1 MSLPLKIA
9 WRYLVSKK
17 GHQAVNIISIVAVC
31 GVVVA
36 TAALICVLSVFN
48 GFRGL
53 IMGKLAMLD
62 PQVAITATMGK
73 TINDADSVID
83 VVNNIP
89 GVERAVPVILDQAL
103 AIYAQYQMPVRLKG
117 VPDNYNTMNDI
128 DSVIVDGEWKLRDQV
143 SRYIIVGAGP
153 AVRLMVRPESL
164 GMVYLYAPQ
173 RQGHVN
179 IANPMGAF
187 RQDSLFVSGIFQL
200 QQNSYDADLIYV
212 PLDVAQELFDYETEA
227 TQIEVKLDSGA
238 NEQQVMHAI
247 GNILGSSYQVQ
258 NRLMQQ
264 REAYRLVNIEKW
276 MAFLLLAFILVIATF
291 NVISTLSLLI
301 IEKDD
306 SIATLRALGAND
318 RQISRIFV
326 LQGWLITLAGAITG
340 VIIGLIL
347 CLCQQQFGWLRL
359 SGDPANMIINAYP
372 VEVQWTDV
380 IITLALVAAVGLLTS
395 MVTALI
401 MRRRLK
407 SEELEVRS

>member
-62 PQVAITATMGK
+62 PEIAITATMGK

-83 VVNNIP
+83 AVSGIP
-89 GVERAVPVILDQAL
+89 GVQRAVPVIVDQAL
-103 AIYAQYQMPVRLKG
+103 AVYAQNQMPVRLKG
-117 VPDNYNTMNDI
+117 VPDDYNTMNDM
-128 DSVIVDGEWKLRDQV
+128 DSIIVDGEWKLRDQV
-143 SRYIIVGAGP
+143 SRYIVVGAGP
-153 AVRLMVRPESL
+153 AVRLMVRPEFL

-187 RQDSLFVSGIFQL
+187 RQDSLFVSGVFQL

-227 TQIEVKLDSGA
+227 TQIEIKLAPNAD
-238 NEQQVMHAI
+238 EQQVMHTI
-247 GNILGSSYQVQ
+247 GKMLGRSYQVQ

-340 VIIGLIL
+340 VVIGLIL

-372 VEVQWTDV
+372 VEVQWSDV
-380 IITLALVAAVGLLTS
+380 LVTLALVAAVGLLTS
-395 MVTALI
+395 MVTALT

-407 SEELEVRS
+407 S

>member
-48 GFRGL
+48 GFKGL
-53 IMGKLAMLD
+53 IMGRLALLD
-62 PQVAITATMGK
+62 PEIAITATLGK
-73 TINDADSVID
+73 TINDADSVINA
-83 VVNNIP
+83 VGTLP
-89 GVERAVPVILDQAL
+89 GVERAVPVVIDQAL
-103 AIYAQYQMPVRLKG
+103 AMYAQYQMPVRLKG
-117 VPDNYNTMNDI
+117 VPDDYNRMNGM

-143 SRYIIVGAGP
+143 SKYAVAGAGP
-153 AVRLMVRPESL
+153 AVRLCVRPEFM
-164 GMVYLYAPQ
+164 GMVRLYAPQ
-173 RQGHVN
+173 RQGRVN

-187 RQDSLFVSGIFQL
+187 RQDSLFVSGVFQL

-212 PLDVAQELFDYETEA
+212 PLDMARELFDYETEA
-227 TQIEVKLDSGA
+227 TQIELKLMPGA
-238 NEQQVMHAI
+238 NEQQVMQLISHV
-247 GNILGSSYQVQ
+247 LGKGYQVK

-276 MAFLLLAFILVIATF
+276 MAFLLLAFILIIATF

-306 SIATLRALGAND
+306 SIATMRALGAND

-326 LQGWLITLAGAITG
+326 LQGWLITLAGAVTG
-340 VIIGLIL
+340 IVIGLIM
-347 CLCQQQFGWLRL
+347 CLCQQQFGLLRL
-359 SGDPANMIINAYP
+359 SGDPANMIISAYP
-372 VEVQWTDV
+372 VVVEWTDILV
-380 IITLALVAAVGLLTS
+380 TLALVAAVGLLTS

-407 SEELEVRS
+407 N

>member
-1 MSLPLKIA
+1 MGLPLKIA

-31 GVVVA
+31 GVVVS

-53 IMGKLAMLD
+53 IMGRLAMLD
-62 PQVAITATMGK
+62 PEIAVTATMGK
-73 TINDADSVID
+73 TINDADSVIE
-83 VVNNIP
+83 VVSAIP
-89 GVERAVPVILDQAL
+89 GVERAVPVVVDQAL
-103 AIYAQYQMPVRLKG
+103 AIYAQMQMPVRLKG
-117 VPDNYNTMNDI
+117 VPDDYDTMNDM

-143 SRYIIVGAGP
+143 SRYAVIGAGP
-153 AVRLMVRPESL
+153 AVRLMVRPGFL
-164 GMVYLYAPQ
+164 GMVNLYAPQ
-173 RQGHVN
+173 RQGKVN

-187 RQDSLFVSGIFQL
+187 RHDSLFVAAIFQL

-212 PLDVAQELFDYETEA
+212 PLDMAKELFDYETEA
-227 TQIEVKLDSGA
+227 TQIEVKLAPGT
-238 NEQQVMHAI
+238 NEQQVMNGISKAL
-247 GNILGSSYQVQ
+247 GNGYQVK

-301 IEKDD
+301 IEKDE

-326 LQGWLITLAGAITG
+326 LQGWLITLVGAITG
-340 VIIGLIL
+340 VVIGLIL

-380 IITLALVAAVGLLTS
+380 LFTLALVAAVGLLTS

-407 SEELEVRS
+407 FTNSKTID

>member
-1 MSLPLKIA
+1 MRLPLKIA

-53 IMGKLAMLD
+53 IMGRLAMLD
-62 PQVAITATMGK
+62 PQIAITATVGK
-73 TINDADSVID
+73 TVDDADSIISAVED
-83 VVNNIP
+83 LP
-89 GVERAVPVILDQAL
+89 GVERAVPVIEDQAL
-103 AIYAQYQMPVRLKG
+103 AIYAQLQMPVRLKG
-117 VPDNYNTMNDI
+117 VPDDYNTMNDI

-143 SRYIIVGAGP
+143 SRYAVAGAGP
-153 AVRLMVRPESL
+153 AIRLMVRPDFL
-164 GMVYLYAPQ
+164 GMVRLYAPQ
-173 RQGHVN
+173 RQGRVN

-212 PLDVAQELFDYETEA
+212 PLEMARGLFDYDTQA
-227 TQIEVKLDSGA
+227 TQIEVKLSPGA
-238 NEQQVMHAI
+238 SESQVMKAI
-247 GNILGSSYQVQ
+247 GQAIGSGYQVK

-276 MAFLLLAFILVIATF
+276 MAFLLLAFILIIATF

-301 IEKDD
+301 IEKDS

-318 RQISRIFV
+318 SQISRIFV
-326 LQGWLITLAGAITG
+326 LQGWLITLVGAITG
-340 VIIGLIL
+340 VIAGLIL

-359 SGDPANMIINAYP
+359 SGDPANMIISAYP
-372 VEVQWTDV
+372 VQVQGTDV
-380 IITLALVAAVGLLTS
+380 LITLALVAAVGLLTS

-401 MRRRLK
+401 MRHRLTTN
-407 SEELEVRS
+407 

>member
-62 PQVAITATMGK
+62 PQVAITASTGK
-73 TINDADSVID
+73 TINNADSIID
-83 VVNNIP
+83 LVSAMP
-89 GVERAVPVILDQAL
+89 GVERAVPVIEDQAL
-103 AIYAQYQMPVRLKG
+103 AIYAQMQMPVRLKG
-117 VPDNYNTMNDI
+117 VPDDYNTMNGM
-128 DSVIVDGEWKLRDQV
+128 DSIIVDGEWKLRDQV
-143 SRYIIVGAGP
+143 SRFAVAGAGP

-164 GMVYLYAPQ
+164 GMVRLYAPQ
-173 RQGHVN
+173 RQGRVN
-179 IANPMGAF
+179 LANPMGAF
-187 RQDSLFVSGIFQL
+187 RQDSVFVSGVFQL
-200 QQNSYDADLIYV
+200 QQNSYDADLIFV
-212 PLDVAQELFDYETEA
+212 PLEMAMNLFDYETEA
-227 TQIEVKLDSGA
+227 TQIEVRLAPGA
-238 NEQQVMHAI
+238 SEQQVMRGIAQA
-247 GNILGSSYQVQ
+247 LGDGYQVK

-306 SIATLRALGAND
+306 SIATLRALGAHD

-326 LQGWLITLAGAITG
+326 LQGWLITLAGAVTG
-340 VIIGLIL
+340 VVIGLIL
-347 CLCQQQFGWLRL
+347 CLCQQQFGWLHL
-359 SGDPANMIINAYP
+359 SGDPANMIISAYP
-372 VEVQWTDV
+372 VEVQWLDV
-380 IITLALVAAVGLLTS
+380 VITLALVAAVGLLTS

-401 MRRRLK
+401 MRRRLTSK
-407 SEELEVRS
+407 QTTND

>member
-62 PQVAITATMGK
+62 PQVAVTATLGK
-73 TINDADSVID
+73 TVNDADSVIQ
-83 VVNNIP
+83 VIQAIP
-89 GVERAVPVILDQAL
+89 GVERVMPVVEDQAL
-103 AIYAQYQMPVRLKG
+103 AIYGEMQMPVRLKG
-117 VPDNYNTMNDI
+117 VPDDYNTMNDI
-128 DSVIVDGEWKLRDQV
+128 DSVIVDGTWMLRDQV
-143 SRYIIVGAGP
+143 SHFAVAGAGP
-153 AVRLMVRPESL
+153 AVRLMVRPEFM
-164 GMVYLYAPQ
+164 GMVRLYAPQ
-173 RQGHVN
+173 RQGRVN
-179 IANPMGAF
+179 MANPMGAF
-187 RQDSLFVSGIFQL
+187 RQDSVFVAGIFQL
-200 QQNSYDADLIYV
+200 QQNSYDADLIFV
-212 PLDVAQELFDYETEA
+212 PLDMARQLFDYETEA
-227 TQIEVKLDSGA
+227 TQIEVKLAPGA
-238 NEQQVMHAI
+238 SEQQVMDAI
-247 GNILGSSYQVQ
+247 SRALGNSYQVK

-326 LQGWLITLAGAITG
+326 LQGWLITLAGAVTG
-340 VIIGLIL
+340 VVIGLVL

-359 SGDPANMIINAYP
+359 SGDPANMIISAYP

-380 IITLALVAAVGLLTS
+380 IVTLALVAAVGLLTS

-407 SEELEVRS
+407 STETRN

>member
-1 MSLPLKIA
+1 MSLPLRIA
-9 WRYLVSKK
+9 WRYLMSKK
-17 GHQAVNIISIVAVC
+17 GHQAVNVISIVAVC
-31 GVVVA
+31 GIVVA

-62 PQVAITATMGK
+62 PEVAITATLGK
-73 TINDADSVID
+73 TINNADSIID
-83 VVNNIP
+83 AVSGIP
-89 GVERAVPVILDQAL
+89 GVERAVPVIEDQAL
-103 AIYAQYQMPVRLKG
+103 AMYAQLQMPVRLKG
-117 VPDNYNTMNDI
+117 VPDDYNTMNQI
-128 DSVIVDGEWKLRDQV
+128 DSVIVDGQWKLRDQV
-143 SRYIIVGAGP
+143 SRYAVAGAGP
-153 AVRLMVRPESL
+153 AVRLCVRPDFIGMVR
-164 GMVYLYAPQ
+164 LYAPQ

-200 QQNSYDADLIYV
+200 QQNNYDADLIYV
-212 PLDVAQELFDYETEA
+212 PLDMARDLFDYETEA
-227 TQIEVKLDSGA
+227 TQVEVKLAAGA
-238 NEQQVMHAI
+238 NEQQAMRTITQA
-247 GNILGSSYQVQ
+247 LGDGYLVK

-264 REAYRLVNIEKW
+264 SEAYRLVNIEKW
-276 MAFLLLAFILVIATF
+276 MAFLLLAFILIIATF

-326 LQGWLITLAGAITG
+326 LQGWLITLVGAITG
-340 VIIGLIL
+340 VVIGLIL
-347 CLCQQQFGWLRL
+347 CLCQQRFGWLHL
-359 SGDPANMIINAYP
+359 SGDPANMIIDAYP

-380 IITLALVAAVGLLTS
+380 LVTLALVAAVGLLTS

-401 MRRRLK
+401 MRRRLRNRESK
-407 SEELEVRS
+407 NN

>member
-53 IMGKLAMLD
+53 IMGRLAMLD
-62 PQVAITATMGK
+62 PQVAITATVGK
-73 TINDADSVID
+73 TINDADSVIGA
-83 VVNNIP
+83 VAAIP
-89 GVERAVPVILDQAL
+89 GVERAIPVIEDQAL
-103 AIYAQYQMPVRLKG
+103 AMYAQFQMPVRLKG
-117 VPDNYNTMNDI
+117 VPDDYNTMNDM

-143 SRYIIVGAGP
+143 SRFAVAGAGP
-153 AVRLMVRPESL
+153 AIRLCVRPDFIGMVR
-164 GMVYLYAPQ
+164 LYAPQ
-173 RQGHVN
+173 RQGRVN

-187 RQDSLFVSGIFQL
+187 RQDSVFVSGIFQL
-200 QQNSYDADLIYV
+200 QQNSYDTDLIYV
-212 PLDVAQELFDYETEA
+212 PLDMARDLFDYETEA
-227 TQIEVKLDSGA
+227 TQVEVKLAPGA
-238 NEQQVMHAI
+238 SEGQVMAAI
-247 GNILGSSYQVQ
+247 ARALGSGYQVE

-301 IEKDD
+301 IEKDS

-318 RQISRIFV
+318 SQISRIFV

-340 VIIGLIL
+340 VAIGLIL

-359 SGDPANMIINAYP
+359 SGDPANMIISAYP
-372 VEVQWTDV
+372 VEVQWPDV
-380 IITLALVAAVGLLTS
+380 IITFALVAAVGLLTS
-395 MVTALI
+395 IVTALI
-401 MRRRLK
+401 MRRRLTAN
-407 SEELEVRS
+407 SNN

>member
-9 WRYLVSKK
+9 WRYLVAKK

-53 IMGKLAMLD
+53 IMGRLAMLD
-62 PQVAITATMGK
+62 PQIAITATLGK
-73 TINDADSVID
+73 TVIDADSVID
-83 VVNNIP
+83 AVSAIP
-89 GVERAVPVILDQAL
+89 GVERAVPVIVDQAL
-103 AIYAQYQMPVRLKG
+103 AIYAQNQMPVRLKG
-117 VPDNYNTMNDI
+117 VPDDYNTMNDM
-128 DSVIVDGEWKLRDQV
+128 DSVIVDGEWRLQDQV
-143 SRYIIVGAGP
+143 SRYAVIGAGP
-153 AVRLMVRPESL
+153 AVRLIVRPEFL
-164 GMVYLYAPQ
+164 GMVRLYAPQ
-173 RQGHVN
+173 RQGKVN

-200 QQNSYDADLIYV
+200 QQNSYDADLMYV
-212 PLDVAQELFDYETEA
+212 PLDMARELFDYD
-227 TQIEVKLDSGA
+227 TQASQVEVKLAPGA
-238 NEQQVMHAI
+238 DEQQVMLSIEKAL
-247 GNILGSSYQVQ
+247 GNGYQVK

-276 MAFLLLAFILVIATF
+276 MAFLLLAFILIIATF

-326 LQGWLITLAGAITG
+326 LQGWLITLVGAVTG
-340 VIIGLIL
+340 VVIGLIL

-359 SGDPANMIINAYP
+359 SGDPANMIISAYP

-380 IITLALVAAVGLLTS
+380 LVTLALVAAVGPLPRL
-395 MVTALI
+395 VPALI

-407 SEELEVRS
+407 SEKLGVRS

>member
-9 WRYLVSKK
+9 WRYLVAKK

-53 IMGKLAMLD
+53 IMGRLAMLD
-62 PQVAITATMGK
+62 PQIAITATVGK
-73 TINDADSVID
+73 TVNDADSIISAVED
-83 VVNNIP
+83 LP
-89 GVERAVPVILDQAL
+89 GVERAVPVIEDQAL
-103 AIYAQYQMPVRLKG
+103 AIYAQLQMPVRLKG
-117 VPDNYNTMNDI
+117 VPDDYNTMNDM

-143 SRYIIVGAGP
+143 SRYAVAGAGP
-153 AVRLMVRPESL
+153 AIRLMVRPDFL
-164 GMVYLYAPQ
+164 GMVRLYAPQ
-173 RQGHVN
+173 RQGRVN

-212 PLDVAQELFDYETEA
+212 PLEMARGLFDYDTQA
-227 TQIEVKLDSGA
+227 TQIEVKLSPGSS
-238 NEQQVMHAI
+238 ESQVMKAI
-247 GNILGSSYQVQ
+247 GQAIGSGYQVK

-276 MAFLLLAFILVIATF
+276 MAFLLLAFILIIATF

-301 IEKDD
+301 IEKDS

-318 RQISRIFV
+318 SQISRIFV
-326 LQGWLITLAGAITG
+326 LQGWLITLVGAITG
-340 VIIGLIL
+340 VIAGLIL

-359 SGDPANMIINAYP
+359 SGDPANMIISAYP
-372 VEVQWTDV
+372 VQVQGTDV
-380 IITLALVAAVGLLTS
+380 LITLALVAAVGLLTS

-401 MRRRLK
+401 MRHRLTTN
-407 SEELEVRS
+407 

>member
-17 GHQAVNIISIVAVC
+17 GHQAVNIISIVALC
-31 GVVVA
+31 GVVVS

-62 PQVAITATMGK
+62 PQVAITATLGK
-73 TINDADSVID
+73 TVNDADSIID
-83 VVNNIP
+83 AVSAIP
-89 GVERAVPVILDQAL
+89 GVERAIPVIEDQAL
-103 AIYAQYQMPVRLKG
+103 AIYAQMQMPVRLKG
-117 VPDNYNTMNDI
+117 VPDDYNTMNDM

-143 SRYIIVGAGP
+143 SRYAVAGAGP
-153 AVRLMVRPESL
+153 AIRLMVRPDFI
-164 GMVYLYAPQ
+164 GMVRLYAPQ
-173 RQGHVN
+173 RQGRVN
-179 IANPMGAF
+179 LANPMGAF

-212 PLDVAQELFDYETEA
+212 PLDMARQLFDYDTEA
-227 TQIEVKLDSGA
+227 TQIEIKLSADAS
-238 NEQQVMHAI
+238 EQQVMKDISRA
-247 GNILGSSYQVQ
+247 LGRSYQVK

-301 IEKDD
+301 IEKDE
-306 SIATLRALGAND
+306 SIATLRALGANNS
-318 RQISRIFV
+318 QISRIFV
-326 LQGWLITLAGAITG
+326 LQGWLITLAGAVTG
-340 VIIGLIL
+340 TIIGLVL
-347 CLCQQQFGWLRL
+347 CFCQQQFGWLRL
-359 SGDPANMIINAYP
+359 SGDPSNMIISAYP
-372 VEVQWTDV
+372 VEVQWVDV
-380 IITLALVAAVGLLTS
+380 LITLALVAAVGLLTS

-407 SEELEVRS
+407 STETTN

>member
-1 MSLPLKIA
+1 M
-9 WRYLVSKK
+9 SKK

-31 GVVVA
+31 GVVVS

-73 TINDADSVID
+73 TVNDADSVINAITD
-83 VVNNIP
+83 IP
-89 GVERAVPVILDQAL
+89 GVERAIPVVEDQAL
-103 AIYAQYQMPVRLKG
+103 AIYVDLQMPVRIKG
-117 VPDNYNTMNDI
+117 VPDDYDTMNDM

-143 SRYIIVGAGP
+143 SQYAVVGAGP
-153 AVRLMVRPESL
+153 AVRLMVRPEFL
-164 GMVYLYAPQ
+164 GMVRLYAPQ
-173 RQGHVN
+173 RQGRVN
-179 IANPMGAF
+179 LANPMGAF
-187 RQDSLFVSGIFQL
+187 RQDSVFVSGIFQL

-212 PLDVAQELFDYETEA
+212 PLDMARQLFDYESEA
-227 TQIEVKLDSGA
+227 TQIEVKLVPGA
-238 NEQQVMHAI
+238 NEQQVMKDI
-247 GNILGSSYQVQ
+247 GKALGNAYQVK

-326 LQGWLITLAGAITG
+326 LQGWLITLVGAVTG
-340 VIIGLIL
+340 VVIGLIL

-372 VEVQWTDV
+372 VEVEWMDV
-380 IITLALVAAVGLLTS
+380 LITLALVAAVGLLTS

-401 MRRRLK
+401 MRRRL
-407 SEELEVRS
+407 SSTTD

>member
-9 WRYLVSKK
+9 WRYLMSKK

-31 GVVVA
+31 GVVVS

-53 IMGKLAMLD
+53 IMGRLAMLD
-62 PQVAITATMGK
+62 PQVAITATLGK
-73 TINDADSVID
+73 TVNDADSVINAIGD
-83 VVNNIP
+83 IP
-89 GVERAVPVILDQAL
+89 GVERAVPVIEDQAL
-103 AIYAQYQMPVRLKG
+103 AVYVEFQMPVRLKG
-117 VPDNYNTMNDI
+117 VPDDYNTMNEM
-128 DSVIVDGEWKLRDQV
+128 DSVIVDGQWSLRDQV
-143 SRYIIVGAGP
+143 SRYAVAGAGP
-153 AVRLMVRPESL
+153 AVRLGVRPEFL
-164 GMVYLYAPQ
+164 GMLQLYAPQ
-173 RQGHVN
+173 RQGRVN
-179 IANPMGAF
+179 MANPMGAF

-200 QQNSYDADLIYV
+200 EQNSYDADLIYV
-212 PLDVAQELFDYETEA
+212 PLDVARQLFDYESEA
-227 TQIEVKLDSGA
+227 TQIEVKLTPGA
-238 NEQQVMHAI
+238 NEQQVMRDI
-247 GNILGSSYQVQ
+247 SRRLGDGYQVK

-264 REAYRLVNIEKW
+264 SEAYRLVNIEKW

-326 LQGWLITLAGAITG
+326 LQGWLITLAGAVTG

-359 SGDPANMIINAYP
+359 SGDPANMIISAYP
-372 VEVQWTDV
+372 VEVEWTDV
-380 IITLALVAAVGLLTS
+380 LVTLALVAAVGLLTS

-401 MRRRLK
+401 MRRRL
-407 SEELEVRS
+407 RN

>member
-1 MSLPLKIA
+1 MGLPLKIA

-62 PQVAITATMGK
+62 PQVAITATVGK
-73 TINDADSVID
+73 TVNDADSVID
-83 VVNNIP
+83 VVTGIA
-89 GVERAVPVILDQAL
+89 GVERAVPVIEDQAL
-103 AIYAQYQMPVRLKG
+103 AMYAQLQMPVRLKG
-117 VPDNYNTMNDI
+117 VPDDYNTLNGM
-128 DSVIVDGEWKLRDQV
+128 DSIIVDGKWMLRDQV
-143 SRYIIVGAGP
+143 SRYAVAGAGP
-153 AVRLMVRPESL
+153 AIRLCVRPDFL
-164 GMVYLYAPQ
+164 GMVRLYAPQ
-173 RQGHVN
+173 RQGRVN

-187 RQDSLFVSGIFQL
+187 RQDSLFLAGIFQL
-200 QQNSYDADLIYV
+200 QQNSYDADLMYV
-212 PLDVAQELFDYETEA
+212 PLDVARELFDYDREA
-227 TQIEVKLDSGA
+227 TQVEVKLASRA
-238 NEQQVMHAI
+238 SERQVMDAI
-247 GNILGSSYQVQ
+247 AKALGPNYQVK

-306 SIATLRALGAND
+306 SIATLRALGASD

-326 LQGWLITLAGAITG
+326 LQGWLITLVGAISG
-340 VIIGLIL
+340 VVIGLVL
-347 CLCQQQFGWLRL
+347 CLCQQQFGLLRL
-359 SGDPANMIINAYP
+359 SGDPANMIISAYP
-372 VEVQWTDV
+372 VEVQWLDV
-380 IITLALVAAVGLLTS
+380 VITLALVAAVGLLTS

-401 MRRRLK
+401 MRRRLRI
-407 SEELEVRS
+407 S

>member
-48 GFRGL
+48 GFKEL
-53 IMGKLAMLD
+53 IMGRLALLD
-62 PQVAITATMGK
+62 PEVAITATLGK
-73 TINDADSVID
+73 TINDADSVINA
-83 VVNNIP
+83 VGTLP
-89 GVERAVPVILDQAL
+89 GVERAVPVVIDQAL
-103 AIYAQYQMPVRLKG
+103 AMYAQYQMPVRLKG
-117 VPDNYNTMNDI
+117 VPDDYNRMNGM

-143 SRYIIVGAGP
+143 SKYAVAGAGP
-153 AVRLMVRPESL
+153 AVRLCVRPEFM
-164 GMVYLYAPQ
+164 GMVRLYAPQ
-173 RQGHVN
+173 RQGRVN

-187 RQDSLFVSGIFQL
+187 RQDSLFVSGVFQL

-212 PLDVAQELFDYETEA
+212 PLDMARELFDYETEA
-227 TQIEVKLDSGA
+227 TQIELKLMPGA
-238 NEQQVMHAI
+238 NEQQVMQLISHV
-247 GNILGSSYQVQ
+247 LGKGYQVK

-276 MAFLLLAFILVIATF
+276 MAFLLLAFILIIATF

-306 SIATLRALGAND
+306 SIATMRALGAND

-326 LQGWLITLAGAITG
+326 LQGWLITLAGAVTG
-340 VIIGLIL
+340 IVIGLIL
-347 CLCQQQFGWLRL
+347 CLCQQQFGLLRL
-359 SGDPANMIINAYP
+359 SGDPANMIISAYP
-372 VEVQWTDV
+372 VVVEWTDILV
-380 IITLALVAAVGLLTS
+380 TLALVAAVGLLTS

-407 SEELEVRS
+407 N

>member
-62 PQVAITATMGK
+62 PEVAITATMGK
-73 TINDADSVID
+73 TVSDADSVID
-83 VVNNIP
+83 VVTAIP
-89 GVERAVPVILDQAL
+89 GVERAIPVIEDQAL
-103 AIYAQYQMPVRLKG
+103 AIYAQMQMPVRLKG
-117 VPDNYNTMNDI
+117 VPDDYNTMNGM

-143 SRYIIVGAGP
+143 SRFAVAGAGP
-153 AVRLMVRPESL
+153 AVRLMVRPEFV
-164 GMVYLYAPQ
+164 GMVRLYAPQ
-173 RQGHVN
+173 RQGRVN
-179 IANPMGAF
+179 VANPMGAF
-187 RQDSLFVSGIFQL
+187 RQDSVFVSGIFQL
-200 QQNSYDADLIYV
+200 QQNSYDADLIFV
-212 PLDVAQELFDYETEA
+212 PLDMARELFDYESEA
-227 TQIEVKLDSGA
+227 TQIEVKLAAGA
-238 NEQQVMHAI
+238 REQQVMETISHA
-247 GNILGSSYQVQ
+247 LGGGYQVK

-326 LQGWLITLAGAITG
+326 LQGWLITLVGAVTG
-340 VIIGLIL
+340 VVIGLVL

-359 SGDPANMIINAYP
+359 SGDPTNMIISAYP

-380 IITLALVAAVGLLTS
+380 LVTLALVAAVGLLTS

-401 MRRRLK
+401 MRRRL
-407 SEELEVRS
+407 RQ

>member
-1 MSLPLKIA
+1 MGLPLKIA

-62 PQVAITATMGK
+62 PQVAITATVGK
-73 TINDADSVID
+73 TVNDADSVID
-83 VVNNIP
+83 VVTGIA
-89 GVERAVPVILDQAL
+89 GVERAVPVIEDQAL
-103 AIYAQYQMPVRLKG
+103 AMYAQLQMPVRLKG
-117 VPDNYNTMNDI
+117 VPDDYNTLNGM
-128 DSVIVDGEWKLRDQV
+128 DSIIVDGKWMLRDQV
-143 SRYIIVGAGP
+143 SRYAVAGAGP
-153 AVRLMVRPESL
+153 AIRLCVRPDFL
-164 GMVYLYAPQ
+164 GMVRLYAPQ
-173 RQGHVN
+173 RQGRVN

-187 RQDSLFVSGIFQL
+187 RQDSLFLAGIFQL

-212 PLDVAQELFDYETEA
+212 PLDVARELFDYDREA
-227 TQIEVKLDSGA
+227 TQVEVKLARGA
-238 NEQQVMHAI
+238 SERQVMDAI
-247 GNILGSSYQVQ
+247 AQALGPGYQVK

-306 SIATLRALGAND
+306 SIATLRALGASD

-326 LQGWLITLAGAITG
+326 LQGWLITLVGAITG
-340 VIIGLIL
+340 VVIGLVL
-347 CLCQQQFGWLRL
+347 CLCQQQFGLLRL
-359 SGDPANMIINAYP
+359 SGDPANMIISAYP
-372 VEVQWTDV
+372 VEVQWLDV
-380 IITLALVAAVGLLTS
+380 VITLALVAAVGLLTS

-401 MRRRLK
+401 MRRRLRI
-407 SEELEVRS
+407 S

>member
-1 MSLPLKIA
+1 MSLPLRIA
-9 WRYLVSKK
+9 WRYLMSKK
-17 GHQAVNIISIVAVC
+17 GHQAVNVISIVAVC
-31 GVVVA
+31 GIVVA

-62 PQVAITATMGK
+62 PEVAITATMGK
-73 TINDADSVID
+73 TINNADSIID
-83 VVNNIP
+83 AVSGIP
-89 GVERAVPVILDQAL
+89 GVERAIPVIEDQAL
-103 AIYAQYQMPVRLKG
+103 AMYAQLQMPVRLKG
-117 VPDNYNTMNDI
+117 VPDDYNTMNQI
-128 DSVIVDGEWKLRDQV
+128 DSVIVDGQWKLRDQV
-143 SRYIIVGAGP
+143 SRYAVAGAGP
-153 AVRLMVRPESL
+153 AVRLCVRPDFIGMVR
-164 GMVYLYAPQ
+164 LYAPQ

-200 QQNSYDADLIYV
+200 QQNNYDADLIYV
-212 PLDVAQELFDYETEA
+212 PLDMARDLFDYETEA
-227 TQIEVKLDSGA
+227 TQVEVKLAAGA
-238 NEQQVMHAI
+238 NEQQAMRAI
-247 GNILGSSYQVQ
+247 TQALGDGYLVK

-264 REAYRLVNIEKW
+264 SEAYRLVNIEKW
-276 MAFLLLAFILVIATF
+276 MAFLLLAFILIIATF

-326 LQGWLITLAGAITG
+326 LQGWLITLVGAITG
-340 VIIGLIL
+340 VVIGLIL
-347 CLCQQQFGWLRL
+347 CLCQQRFGWLHL
-359 SGDPANMIINAYP
+359 SGDPANMIIDAYP

-380 IITLALVAAVGLLTS
+380 LVTLALVAAVGLLTS

-401 MRRRLK
+401 MRRRLRNRESK
-407 SEELEVRS
+407 NN

>member
-9 WRYLVSKK
+9 WRYLMSKK

-31 GVVVA
+31 GVVVS

-53 IMGKLAMLD
+53 IMGRLAMLD

-73 TINDADSVID
+73 TVNDADSVIGAISD
-83 VVNNIP
+83 IS
-89 GVERAVPVILDQAL
+89 GVERAVPVIEDQAL
-103 AIYAQYQMPVRLKG
+103 AVYIEFQMPVRLKG
-117 VPDNYNTMNDI
+117 VPDDYNTMNDI
-128 DSVIVDGEWKLRDQV
+128 DSVIVDGEWLLNDQV
-143 SRYIIVGAGP
+143 SRYAVAGAGP
-153 AVRLMVRPESL
+153 AVRLGVRPAFL
-164 GMVYLYAPQ
+164 DMLQLYAPQ
-173 RQGHVN
+173 RQGRVN

-200 QQNSYDADLIYV
+200 EQNSYDADLIFV
-212 PLDVAQELFDYETEA
+212 PLDMARQLFDYESEA
-227 TQIEVKLDSGA
+227 TQIEVKLTPGA
-238 NEQQVMHAI
+238 NEQQVMRDI
-247 GNILGSSYQVQ
+247 GRRLGDGYQVK

-264 REAYRLVNIEKW
+264 SEAYRLVNIEKW

-301 IEKDD
+301 IEKND
-306 SIATLRALGAND
+306 SISTLRALGAND
-318 RQISRIFV
+318 HQISRIFV
-326 LQGWLITLAGAITG
+326 LQGWLITLVGAITG
-340 VIIGLIL
+340 VVIGLVL

-359 SGDPANMIINAYP
+359 SGDPANMIVSAYP
-372 VEVQWTDV
+372 VEVQWTDML
-380 IITLALVAAVGLLTS
+380 ITLGLVAAVGLLTS

-407 SEELEVRS
+407 SQESGV

>member
-36 TAALICVLSVFN
+36 TAALICVMSVFN

-53 IMGKLAMLD
+53 IMGRLALLD
-62 PQVAITATMGK
+62 PQIAITATMGK

-83 VVNNIP
+83 AVSVVP
-89 GVERAVPVILDQAL
+89 GVERAVPVIVDQAL
-103 AIYAQYQMPVRLKG
+103 AVYAQFQMPVRLKG
-117 VPDNYNTMNDI
+117 VPDDYNTMNDM

-143 SRYIIVGAGP
+143 SRYAVAGAGP
-153 AVRLMVRPESL
+153 AVNLCVRPEFL
-164 GMVYLYAPQ
+164 GMVRLFAPQ
-173 RQGHVN
+173 RQGRVN

-187 RQDSLFVSGIFQL
+187 RQDSVFVSGIFQL

-212 PLDVAQELFDYETEA
+212 PLDLARQLFDYETEA
-227 TQIEVKLDSGA
+227 TQIEVKLSPGA
-238 NEQQVMHAI
+238 NETDVMQGI
-247 GNILGSSYQVQ
+247 SKTLGDGYQIK

-264 REAYRLVNIEKW
+264 QEAYRLVNIEKW

-301 IEKDD
+301 IEKDA

-326 LQGWLITLAGAITG
+326 LQGWLITLAGAVTG
-340 VIIGLIL
+340 VVIGVIL
-347 CLCQQQFGWLRL
+347 SLCQQQFGWLRL
-359 SGDPANMIINAYP
+359 SGDPANMIISAYP

-380 IITLALVAAVGLLTS
+380 LVTLALVAAVGLLTS
-395 MVTALI
+395 MVTAFI

-407 SEELEVRS
+407 N

>member
-73 TINDADSVID
+73 TINDADSVVD

-143 SRYIIVGAGP
+143 SRYIVVGAGP

-247 GNILGSSYQVQ
+247 GNLLGSSYQVQ

-340 VIIGLIL
+340 VVIGLIL

-359 SGDPANMIINAYP
+359 SGDPANMIINADP

-380 IITLALVAAVGLLTS
+380 IVTLALVAAVGLLTS

-407 SEELEVRS
+407 SEELGVRS

>member
-9 WRYLVSKK
+9 CRYLVSKK
-17 GHQAVNIISIVAVC
+17 GHQAVNIISIIAVC
-31 GVVVA
+31 GVVVS

-83 VVNNIP
+83 AVSNIQ
-89 GVERAVPVILDQAL
+89 GVERVVPVIEDQAL
-103 AIYAQYQMPVRLKG
+103 AVYAQLQMPVRLKG
-117 VPDNYNTMNDI
+117 VPDDYNTTNGM

-143 SRYIIVGAGP
+143 SQFAVVGAGP
-153 AVRLMVRPESL
+153 AVRLCVRPEFL
-164 GMVYLYAPQ
+164 GMVHLYAPQ

-212 PLDVAQELFDYETEA
+212 PLDMARDLFDYDTQA
-227 TQIEVKLDSGA
+227 TQIEVKLAPGA
-238 NEQQVMHAI
+238 SEQQVMRDISSA
-247 GNILGSSYQVQ
+247 LGDRFQVK

-264 REAYRLVNIEKW
+264 SEAYRLVNIEKW

-306 SIATLRALGAND
+306 SIATLRALGAHD

-326 LQGWLITLAGAITG
+326 LQGWLITLVGAVTG
-340 VIIGLIL
+340 VVIGLIL
-347 CLCQQQFGWLRL
+347 CLCQYHFGWLRL
-359 SGDPANMIINAYP
+359 SGDPANMIVSAYP
-372 VEVQWTDV
+372 VEAQRTDV
-380 IITLALVAAVGLLTS
+380 LVTFALVAVVGLLTS

-401 MRRRLK
+401 MRHRLK
-407 SEELEVRS
+407 SNSKQNN

>member
-1 MSLPLKIA
+1 MSLPSKIA
-9 WRYLVSKK
+9 WRYLVAKK

-53 IMGKLAMLD
+53 IMGRLAMLD
-62 PQVAITATMGK
+62 PQIAITATVGK
-73 TINDADSVID
+73 TVDDADSIISAVED
-83 VVNNIP
+83 LP
-89 GVERAVPVILDQAL
+89 GVERAVPVIEDQAL
-103 AIYAQYQMPVRLKG
+103 AIYAQLQMPVRLKG
-117 VPDNYNTMNDI
+117 VPDDYNTMNDM

-143 SRYIIVGAGP
+143 SRYAVAGAGP
-153 AVRLMVRPESL
+153 AIRLMVRPDFL
-164 GMVYLYAPQ
+164 GMVRLYAPQ
-173 RQGHVN
+173 RQGRVN

-212 PLDVAQELFDYETEA
+212 PLEMARGLFDYDTQA
-227 TQIEVKLDSGA
+227 TQIEVKLSPGA
-238 NEQQVMHAI
+238 SESQVMKAI
-247 GNILGSSYQVQ
+247 GQAIGSGYQVK

-276 MAFLLLAFILVIATF
+276 MAFLLLAFILIIATF

-301 IEKDD
+301 IEKDS

-318 RQISRIFV
+318 SQISRIFV
-326 LQGWLITLAGAITG
+326 LQGWLITLVGAITG
-340 VIIGLIL
+340 VIAGLIL

-359 SGDPANMIINAYP
+359 SGDPANMIISAYP
-372 VEVQWTDV
+372 VQVQGTDV
-380 IITLALVAAVGLLTS
+380 LITLALVAAVGLLTS

-401 MRRRLK
+401 MRHRLTTN
-407 SEELEVRS
+407 

>member
-9 WRYLVSKK
+9 WRYLVAKK

-53 IMGKLAMLD
+53 IMGRLAMLD
-62 PQVAITATMGK
+62 PQIAITATVGK
-73 TINDADSVID
+73 TVNDADSIISAVED
-83 VVNNIP
+83 LP
-89 GVERAVPVILDQAL
+89 GVERAVPVIEDQAL
-103 AIYAQYQMPVRLKG
+103 AIYAQLQMPVRLKG
-117 VPDNYNTMNDI
+117 VPDDYNTMNDM

-143 SRYIIVGAGP
+143 SRYAVAGAGP
-153 AVRLMVRPESL
+153 AIRLMVRPDFL
-164 GMVYLYAPQ
+164 GMVRLYAPQ
-173 RQGHVN
+173 RQGRVN

-212 PLDVAQELFDYETEA
+212 PLEMARGLFDYDTQA
-227 TQIEVKLDSGA
+227 TQIEVKLSPGA
-238 NEQQVMHAI
+238 SESQVMKAI
-247 GNILGSSYQVQ
+247 GQAIGSGYQVK

-276 MAFLLLAFILVIATF
+276 MAFLLLAFILIIATF

-301 IEKDD
+301 IEKDS

-318 RQISRIFV
+318 SQISRIFV
-326 LQGWLITLAGAITG
+326 LQGWLITLVGAITG
-340 VIIGLIL
+340 VIAGLIL

-359 SGDPANMIINAYP
+359 SGDPANMIISAYP
-372 VEVQWTDV
+372 VQVQGTDV
-380 IITLALVAAVGLLTS
+380 LITLALVAAVGLLTS

-401 MRRRLK
+401 MRHRLTTN
-407 SEELEVRS
+407 

>member
-53 IMGKLAMLD
+53 IMDKLAMLD
-62 PQVAITATMGK
+62 PQIAITATVGK
-73 TINDADSVID
+73 TVNDADSVID
-83 VVNNIP
+83 AISTIP
-89 GVERAVPVILDQAL
+89 GVDRAVPVVMDQAL
-103 AIYAQYQMPVRLKG
+103 AVYAQYQMPVHLKG
-117 VPDNYNTMNDI
+117 VPDDYNTMNDM
-128 DSVIVDGEWKLRDQV
+128 DSVIVDGVWKLRDQV
-143 SRYIIVGAGP
+143 SRYIVVGAGP
-153 AVRLMVRPESL
+153 AVRLMVRPEFI
-164 GMVYLYAPQ
+164 GMVHLYAPQ

-212 PLDVAQELFDYETEA
+212 PLDVARDLFDYETEA
-227 TQIEVKLDSGA
+227 TQIEVKLTEGA
-238 NEQQVMHAI
+238 DELQVMSALEQT
-247 GNILGSSYQVQ
+247 LGSNYQVK

-276 MAFLLLAFILVIATF
+276 MAFLLLAFILIIATF

-306 SIATLRALGAND
+306 SISTLRALGAND

-326 LQGWLITLAGAITG
+326 MQGWLITLAGAVTG
-340 VIIGLIL
+340 VVIGLIL

-359 SGDPANMIINAYP
+359 SGDPANMIISAYP
-372 VEVQWTDV
+372 VVVQWTDV
-380 IITLALVAAVGLLTS
+380 LVTFALVAAVGLLTS

-407 SEELEVRS
+407 G

>member
-9 WRYLVSKK
+9 CRYLVSKK
-17 GHQAVNIISIVAVC
+17 GHQAVNIISIVAVG

-62 PQVAITATMGK
+62 PQIAITATLGK
-73 TINDADSVID
+73 TINDADSVIE
-83 VVNNIP
+83 VVSALP
-89 GVERAVPVILDQAL
+89 GVERAVPVIEDQAL
-103 AIYAQYQMPVRLKG
+103 AIYAQLQMPVRLKG
-117 VPDNYNTMNDI
+117 VPDDYNTMNLM
-128 DSVIVDGEWKLRDQV
+128 DSVIVDGQWKLRDQV
-143 SRYIIVGAGP
+143 SRYAVAGAGP
-153 AVRLMVRPESL
+153 AVRLMVRPDFL
-164 GMVYLYAPQ
+164 GMVRLYAPQ
-173 RQGHVN
+173 RQGRVN

-212 PLDVAQELFDYETEA
+212 PLEMARELFDYETEA
-227 TQIEVKLDSGA
+227 TQVEVKLAPGA
-238 NEQQVMHAI
+238 NEQEAMSAI
-247 GNILGSSYQVQ
+247 SQALGNSYQVK

-326 LQGWLITLAGAITG
+326 LQGWLITLVGAMTG
-340 VIIGLIL
+340 VVIGLLL
-347 CLCQQQFGWLRL
+347 CLGQQRYGWLRL

-380 IITLALVAAVGLLTS
+380 LITFALVAAVGLLTS

-401 MRRRLK
+401 MRRRLTTK
-407 SEELEVRS
+407 I

>member
-9 WRYLVSKK
+9 CRYLVSKK
-17 GHQAVNIISIVAVC
+17 GHQAVNIISIVAVG

-62 PQVAITATMGK
+62 PQIAITATLGK
-73 TINDADSVID
+73 TINDADSVIE
-83 VVNNIP
+83 VVSALP
-89 GVERAVPVILDQAL
+89 GVERAVPVIEDQAL
-103 AIYAQYQMPVRLKG
+103 AIYAQLQMPVRLKG
-117 VPDNYNTMNDI
+117 VPDDYNTMNLM
-128 DSVIVDGEWKLRDQV
+128 DSVIVDGQWKLRDQV
-143 SRYIIVGAGP
+143 SRYAVAGAGP
-153 AVRLMVRPESL
+153 AVRLMVRPDFL
-164 GMVYLYAPQ
+164 GMVRLYAPQ
-173 RQGHVN
+173 RQGRVN

-212 PLDVAQELFDYETEA
+212 PLEMARELFDYETEA
-227 TQIEVKLDSGA
+227 TQVEVKLAPGA
-238 NEQQVMHAI
+238 NEQGAMSAI
-247 GNILGSSYQVQ
+247 SQALGNSYQVK

-326 LQGWLITLAGAITG
+326 LQGWLITLVGAMTG
-340 VIIGLIL
+340 VVIGLLL
-347 CLCQQQFGWLRL
+347 CLGQQRFGWLRL

-380 IITLALVAAVGLLTS
+380 LITFALVAAVGLLTS

-401 MRRRLK
+401 MRRRLTTK
-407 SEELEVRS
+407 D

>member
-1 MSLPLKIA
+1 MGLPLKIA

-62 PQVAITATMGK
+62 PQVAVTATVGK
-73 TINDADSVID
+73 TVNNADSVID
-83 VVNNIP
+83 VVTAVA
-89 GVERAVPVILDQAL
+89 GVERAVPVIEDQAL
-103 AIYAQYQMPVRLKG
+103 AIYAQFQMPVRLKG
-117 VPDNYNTMNDI
+117 VPNDYNTMNDI
-128 DSVIVDGEWKLRDQV
+128 DSVIVDGQWKLQDNV
-143 SRYIIVGAGP
+143 SKFAVLGAGP
-153 AVRLMVRPESL
+153 AVRLCVRPDFL
-164 GMVYLYAPQ
+164 GMVRLYAPQ
-173 RQGHVN
+173 RQGRVN

-187 RQDSLFVSGIFQL
+187 RQDSVFASAIFQL

-212 PLDVAQELFDYETEA
+212 PLDMARDLFDYETEA
-227 TQIEVKLDSGA
+227 TQIEVKLAPDA
-238 NEQQVMHAI
+238 NEQQVMDDITHAL
-247 GNILGSSYQVQ
+247 GNGYQVK

-326 LQGWLITLAGAITG
+326 LQGWLITLVGAITG
-340 VIIGLIL
+340 VVIGLVL

-359 SGDPANMIINAYP
+359 SGDPANMIISAYP
-372 VEVQWTDV
+372 VEVNMTDV
-380 IITLALVAAVGLLTS
+380 LVTLALVAAVGLLTS

-401 MRRRLK
+401 MRRRLTINH
-407 SEELEVRS
+407 

>member
-9 WRYLVSKK
+9 CRYLVSKK
-17 GHQAVNIISIVAVC
+17 GHQAVNIISIIAVC
-31 GVVVA
+31 GVVVS

-83 VVNNIP
+83 VVSSIQ
-89 GVERAVPVILDQAL
+89 GVERAVPVIEDQAL
-103 AIYAQYQMPVRLKG
+103 AVYVQLQMPVRLKG
-117 VPDNYNTMNDI
+117 VPDDYNTTNGI

-143 SRYIIVGAGP
+143 SQFAVVGAGP
-153 AVRLMVRPESL
+153 AVRLCVRPEFL
-164 GMVYLYAPQ
+164 GMVHLYAPQ

-200 QQNSYDADLIYV
+200 QQSSYDADLIYV
-212 PLDVAQELFDYETEA
+212 PLDMARELFDYDTQA
-227 TQIEVKLDSGA
+227 TQIEVKLAPGA
-238 NEQQVMHAI
+238 SEQQVMQDI
-247 GNILGSSYQVQ
+247 SGTLGDTFQVK

-264 REAYRLVNIEKW
+264 SEAYRLVNIEKW
-276 MAFLLLAFILVIATF
+276 MAFLLLAFILIIATF

-306 SIATLRALGAND
+306 SIATLRALGAHD

-326 LQGWLITLAGAITG
+326 LQGWLITLAGAVTG
-340 VIIGLIL
+340 VVIGLIL
-347 CLCQQQFGWLRL
+347 CLCQYHFGWLRL
-359 SGDPANMIINAYP
+359 SGDPANMIVSAYP

-380 IITLALVAAVGLLTS
+380 LVTLALVAIVGLLTS

-407 SEELEVRS
+407 SNSRLNN

>member
-1 MSLPLKIA
+1 
-9 WRYLVSKK
+9 
-17 GHQAVNIISIVAVC
+17 
-31 GVVVA
+31 
-36 TAALICVLSVFN
+36 
-48 GFRGL
+48 
-53 IMGKLAMLD
+53 
-62 PQVAITATMGK
+62 
-73 TINDADSVID
+73 
-83 VVNNIP
+83 
-89 GVERAVPVILDQAL
+89 VERAVPVVIDQAL
-103 AIYAQYQMPVRLKG
+103 AMYAQYQMPVHLKG
-117 VPDNYNTMNDI
+117 VPDDYNSMNDM

-143 SRYIIVGAGP
+143 SKYAVAGAGP
-153 AVRLMVRPESL
+153 AVRLCVRPEFL
-164 GMVYLYAPQ
+164 GMVRLYAPQ
-173 RQGHVN
+173 RQGRVN

-187 RQDSLFVSGIFQL
+187 RQDSVFVSGIFQL

-212 PLDVAQELFDYETEA
+212 PLDMARNLFDYETEA
-227 TQIEVKLDSGA
+227 TQIEVKLAAGA
-238 NEQQVMHAI
+238 EEQQVMKDIAQAL
-247 GNILGSSYQVQ
+247 GNSYQVQ

-347 CLCQQQFGWLRL
+347 CLCQQQFGLLRL
-359 SGDPANMIINAYP
+359 SGDPANMIISAYP
-372 VEVQWTDV
+372 VEVEWTDV
-380 IITLALVAAVGLLTS
+380 LVTLALVAAVGLLTS

-407 SEELEVRS
+407 STEATI

>member
-73 TINDADSVID
+73 TVNDADSVID
-83 VVNNIP
+83 AISAIP
-89 GVERAVPVILDQAL
+89 GVERAIPVIEDQAL
-103 AIYAQYQMPVRLKG
+103 AMYAQMQMPVRLKG
-117 VPDNYNTMNDI
+117 VPDDYNTMNGM
-128 DSVIVDGEWKLRDQV
+128 DSIIVDGEWKLRDQV
-143 SRYIIVGAGP
+143 SRFAVAGAGP
-153 AVRLMVRPESL
+153 AVRLMVRPDFL
-164 GMVYLYAPQ
+164 GMVRLYAPQ

-212 PLDVAQELFDYETEA
+212 PLDMARDLFDYDSEA
-227 TQIEVKLDSGA
+227 TQIEVKLAPGA
-238 NEQQVMHAI
+238 NEQQVMDKMARA
-247 GNILGSSYQVQ
+247 LGKGYQVK

-276 MAFLLLAFILVIATF
+276 VAFLLLAFILVIATF

-301 IEKDD
+301 IEKDE

-318 RQISRIFV
+318 SQISRIFV
-326 LQGWLITLAGAITG
+326 LQGWLITLVGAVTG
-340 VIIGLIL
+340 VVIGLVL

-359 SGDPANMIINAYP
+359 SGDPANMIISAYP

-380 IITLALVAAVGLLTS
+380 LITFALVAAVGLLTS
-395 MVTALI
+395 TVTALI
-401 MRRRLK
+401 MRRRLSPNK
-407 SEELEVRS
+407 L

>member
-9 WRYLVSKK
+9 WRYLVAKK

-53 IMGKLAMLD
+53 IMGRLAMLD
-62 PQVAITATMGK
+62 PQIAITATVGK
-73 TINDADSVID
+73 TVDDADSIISAVED
-83 VVNNIP
+83 LP
-89 GVERAVPVILDQAL
+89 GVERAVPVIEDQAL
-103 AIYAQYQMPVRLKG
+103 AIYAQLQMPVRLKG
-117 VPDNYNTMNDI
+117 VPDDYNTMNDM

-143 SRYIIVGAGP
+143 SRYAVAGAGP
-153 AVRLMVRPESL
+153 AIRLMVRPDFL
-164 GMVYLYAPQ
+164 GMVRLYAPQ
-173 RQGHVN
+173 RQGRVN

-212 PLDVAQELFDYETEA
+212 PLEMARGLFDYDTQA
-227 TQIEVKLDSGA
+227 TQIEVKLSPGA
-238 NEQQVMHAI
+238 SESQVMKAI
-247 GNILGSSYQVQ
+247 GQALGSGYQVK

-326 LQGWLITLAGAITG
+326 LQGWLITLVGAMTG
-340 VIIGLIL
+340 VVIGLLL
-347 CLCQQQFGWLRL
+347 CLGQQRFGWLRL

-380 IITLALVAAVGLLTS
+380 LITFALVAAVGLLTS

-401 MRRRLK
+401 MRRRLTTK
-407 SEELEVRS
+407 N

>member
-9 WRYLVSKK
+9 CRYLVSKK

-53 IMGKLAMLD
+53 IMGRLAMLD
-62 PQVAITATMGK
+62 PQIAVTATVGK
-73 TINDADSVID
+73 AINDADSVID
-83 VVNNIP
+83 VVTAVP
-89 GVERAVPVILDQAL
+89 GVERAVPVIEDQAL
-103 AIYAQYQMPVRLKG
+103 AIYAQLQMPVRLKG
-117 VPDNYNTMNDI
+117 VPDDYNTMNDM
-128 DSVIVDGEWKLRDQV
+128 DSVIVDGTWKLRDQV
-143 SRYIIVGAGP
+143 SRFAVAGAGP
-153 AVRLMVRPESL
+153 AVRLMVRPDFL
-164 GMVYLYAPQ
+164 GMVRLYAPQ
-173 RQGHVN
+173 RKGRVN

-212 PLDVAQELFDYETEA
+212 PLDVARELFDYETEA
-227 TQIEVKLDSGA
+227 TQVEIKLAKGA
-238 NEQQVMHAI
+238 DEQQVMHGISAA
-247 GNILGSSYQVQ
+247 LGQSYQVK

-276 MAFLLLAFILVIATF
+276 MAFLLLAFILIIATF

-340 VIIGLIL
+340 VIIGLVL

-359 SGDPANMIINAYP
+359 SGDPANMIVSAYP

-380 IITLALVAAVGLLTS
+380 LVTLGLVAAVGLLTS
-395 MVTALI
+395 AVTALI
-401 MRRRLK
+401 MRRRLTRK
-407 SEELEVRS
+407 TTTKN

>member
-9 WRYLVSKK
+9 WRYMVSKK

-48 GFRGL
+48 GFKGL
-53 IMGKLAMLD
+53 IMGRLALLD
-62 PQVAITATMGK
+62 PEIAITATLGK
-73 TINDADSVID
+73 TINDADSVINA
-83 VVNNIP
+83 VGTLP
-89 GVERAVPVILDQAL
+89 GVEHAVPVVIDQAL
-103 AIYAQYQMPVRLKG
+103 AMYAQYQMPVRLKG
-117 VPDNYNTMNDI
+117 VPDDYNRMNGM

-143 SRYIIVGAGP
+143 SKYAVAGAGP
-153 AVRLMVRPESL
+153 AVRLCVRPEFM
-164 GMVYLYAPQ
+164 GMVRLYAPQ
-173 RQGHVN
+173 RQGRVN

-187 RQDSLFVSGIFQL
+187 RQDSLFVSGVFQL

-212 PLDVAQELFDYETEA
+212 PLDMARELFDYETEA
-227 TQIEVKLDSGA
+227 TQIELKLMPGA
-238 NEQQVMHAI
+238 NEQQVMQLISHV
-247 GNILGSSYQVQ
+247 LGKGYQVK

-276 MAFLLLAFILVIATF
+276 MAFLLLAFILIIATF

-306 SIATLRALGAND
+306 SIATMRALGAND

-326 LQGWLITLAGAITG
+326 LQGWLITLAGAVTG
-340 VIIGLIL
+340 IVIGLIL
-347 CLCQQQFGWLRL
+347 CLCQQQFGLLRL
-359 SGDPANMIINAYP
+359 SGDPANMIISAYP
-372 VEVQWTDV
+372 VVVEWTDILV
-380 IITLALVAAVGLLTS
+380 TLALVAAVGLLTS

-407 SEELEVRS
+407 N